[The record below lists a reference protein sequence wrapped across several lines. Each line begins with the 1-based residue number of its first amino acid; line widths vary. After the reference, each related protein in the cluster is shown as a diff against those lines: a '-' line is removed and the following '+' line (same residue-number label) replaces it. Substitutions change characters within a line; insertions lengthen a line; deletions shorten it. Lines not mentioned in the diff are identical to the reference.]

1 MDKEKQLFSQIQEL
15 VGGYSTKEIDLADGL
30 KHNLYQTLRTIE
42 FYSNSRYLNGQKDTL
57 GRDKPFNN
65 INTFRAN
72 VAYRATDLDLKDIQ
86 IVADDI
92 TDRANLL
99 KATIL
104 SKEAYKWGKENGL
117 SEFLNDFAYIRPKYG
132 SVVVKKVEEVNDD
145 GSKDLKL
152 QVCVWQNLIID
163 PSNFED
169 GIIVERHFLKR
180 HELASKKDVW
190 DNVPEL
196 LNKTKKQ
203 KEDIEVLE
211 IHGYFPESC
220 DPDASGNDES
230 TFNLKMFIVG
240 VVNGKPMFLLHSE
253 DEKELPYRKL
263 DWRKQDKRALGVGV
277 TEDGFEAQV
286 WTNDALIAEKN
297 AIDLAGKVVVKT
309 NSKKLGNNI
318 LSDLDNGAVIYMEDG
333 KDANAMNLLPSALP
347 KYSELI
353 QRWDSQYERISSTFN
368 AITGEQMPSGTPYR
382 QTAIL
387 NQEAGS
393 LFDQR
398 REEAGI
404 FISEI
409 YMDWILPYL
418 IKKLNKEHILT
429 SEWSM
434 EELEMIDDAFSTFKV
449 NQTAIDMIINGEEV
463 NDEIYS
469 ELIEAEKAI
478 AQKQKNVRSIPV
490 PKDYFKDFKCS
501 VSVII
506 TNEMRNKGAILE
518 SLSNIL
524 AQVGTNPA
532 VLQDPVL
539 SKVFSAIIEV
549 SGVPISPV
557 SLLSAQAKQISQAQ
571 TQQTTQPMQ
580 PQVMQPIT
588 Q

>member
-1 MDKEKQLFSQIQEL
+1 MDKEKQLFSQIQEI
-15 VGGYSTKEIDLADGL
+15 VGGYNTKEVDLADGL

-57 GRDKPFNN
+57 GREKPFNN
-65 INTFRAN
+65 INTFRVN

-92 TDRANLL
+92 TDRGNLL

-117 SEFLNDFAYIRPKYG
+117 SEFLNDFAYTRPKYG
-132 SVVVKKVEEVNDD
+132 SVIVKKVVEIEED
-145 GSKDLKL
+145 GSEELEL
-152 QVCVWQNLIID
+152 EVCAWQNMVID
-163 PSNFED
+163 PTNFED

-180 HELASKKDVW
+180 HELAEKKDVW
-190 DNVPEL
+190 DNVEEL

-211 IHGYFPESC
+211 VHGYFPESS
-220 DPDASGNDES
+220 DPDASGNDD
-230 TFNLKMFIVG
+230 TVFNRKMFMIG
-240 VVNGKPMFLLHSE
+240 VVNGKPAFILHSE
-253 DEKELPYRKL
+253 DEDELPYRKL
-263 DWRKQDKRALGVGV
+263 DWRKQDKRSLGVGV

-286 WTNDALIAEKN
+286 WTNDSMIAEKN
-297 AIDLAGKVVVKT
+297 AMDLAGKVVIKT

-318 LSDLDNGAVIYMEDG
+318 LEVDNGNVFYLEDG
-333 KDANAMNLLPSALP
+333 KDATVMNLLPSALP

-353 QRWDSQYERISSTFN
+353 QRWDSQYERVSSTFN

-409 YMDWILPYL
+409 YMDWILPFL

-434 EELEMIDDAFSTFKV
+434 EELEMIDDAFSTHKV
-449 NQTAIDMIINGEEV
+449 NQTVIDMIINGEEV
-463 NDEIYS
+463 DNDIYN
-469 ELIEAEKAI
+469 ELVEAEKAV
-478 AQKQKNVRSIPV
+478 AQKQKNIRSIPV

-571 TQQTTQPMQ
+571 MQQPVQQVQPAQPTVTQ
-580 PQVMQPIT
+580 
-588 Q
+588 

>member
-1 MDKEKQLFSQIQEL
+1 MDKEKQLFSQIQEI
-15 VGGYSTKEIDLADGL
+15 VGGYNTKEVDLADGL

-57 GRDKPFNN
+57 GREKPFNN
-65 INTFRAN
+65 INTFRVN

-92 TDRANLL
+92 TDRGNLL

-117 SEFLNDFAYIRPKYG
+117 SEFLNDFAYTRPKYG
-132 SVVVKKVEEVNDD
+132 SVIVKKVVEIEED
-145 GSKDLKL
+145 GSEELEL
-152 QVCVWQNLIID
+152 EVCAWQNMIID
-163 PSNFED
+163 PANFED
-169 GIIVERHFLKR
+169 GIIIERHFLKR
-180 HELASKKDVW
+180 HELAEKKDVW
-190 DNVPEL
+190 DNVEEL

-211 IHGYFPESC
+211 VHGYFPESS
-220 DPDASGNDES
+220 DPDASGNDD
-230 TFNLKMFIVG
+230 TVFNRKMFMIG
-240 VVNGKPMFLLHSE
+240 VVNGKPTFILHSE
-253 DEKELPYRKL
+253 DEEELPYRKL
-263 DWRKQDKRALGVGV
+263 DWRKQDKRSLGIGV

-286 WTNDALIAEKN
+286 WTNDSIIAEKN
-297 AIDLAGKVVVKT
+297 AMDLAGKVVIKT

-318 LSDLDNGAVIYMEDG
+318 LEVDNGNVFYLEDG
-333 KDANAMNLLPSALP
+333 KDATVMNLLPSALP

-353 QRWDSQYERISSTFN
+353 QRWDSQFERISSTFN

-409 YMDWILPYL
+409 YMDWILPWL

-434 EELEMIDDAFSTFKV
+434 EELEMIDDAFSTHKV
-449 NQTAIDMIINGEEV
+449 NQTVIDMIINGEEV
-463 NDEIYS
+463 DNDIYN
-469 ELIEAEKAI
+469 ELVEAEKAV
-478 AQKQKNVRSIPV
+478 AQKQKNIRSIPI

-557 SLLSAQAKQISQAQ
+557 SLLSAQAKQISQ
-571 TQQTTQPMQ
+571 TQMQQPVQ
-580 PQVMQPIT
+580 PVQPIQPTVT